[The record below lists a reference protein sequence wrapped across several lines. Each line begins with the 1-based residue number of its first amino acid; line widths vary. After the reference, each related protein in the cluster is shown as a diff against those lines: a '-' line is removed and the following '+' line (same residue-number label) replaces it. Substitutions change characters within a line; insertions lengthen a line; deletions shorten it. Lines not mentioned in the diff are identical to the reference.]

1 MMPKAIYVVILM
13 MISGCS
19 GVSGRSQT
27 MDFRDFV
34 REFFRS
40 EDFQA
45 SHIHF
50 PLEVISWTG
59 DGGVSSTFVTE
70 NEWSFYEGPA
80 YFQCNESCYDIMIY
94 DDFDKRQ
101 RDSGE
106 RVLAFEGVSNGIN
119 SSVYFRLTDGNWYLI
134 KIEDFNN

>member
-1 MMPKAIYVVILM
+1 MRKAILSMSLIL
-13 MISGCS
+13 ISACS
-19 GVSGRSQT
+19 GMSGRSQT
-27 MDFRDFV
+27 IDFRGFV
-34 REFFRS
+34 RDFFNS

-45 SHIHF
+45 SHTQF
-50 PLEVISWTG
+50 PLEIVSWTG
-59 DGGVSSTFVTE
+59 DREFSSTFVTE
-70 NEWSFYEGPA
+70 NEWPFYEGPA
-80 YFQCNESCYDIMIY
+80 DFQCDESCYDIMIY